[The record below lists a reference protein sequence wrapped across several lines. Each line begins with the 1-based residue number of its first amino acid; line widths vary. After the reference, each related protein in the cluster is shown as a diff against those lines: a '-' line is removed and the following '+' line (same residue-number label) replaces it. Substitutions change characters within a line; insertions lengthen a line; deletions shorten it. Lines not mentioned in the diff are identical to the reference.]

1 MKNIKLVYAVKGDF
15 KMRFLNKK
23 IFSKITK
30 KYIGGRMF

>member
-15 KMRFLNKK
+15 KMRVINKK
-23 IFSKITK
+23 IFAKITR